1 MAVGLFAVLVFVVVL
16 FLYLHIAHQRRAV
29 EDTEINILDVQTS
42 AILDEVCELRVPYVF
57 ERDVSSLC
65 NAGLQRKLLLNADS
79 SEFVKA
85 YDLSGTELVSS
96 MKPWSTF
103 CDSIKKQTGICISD
117 RIQWPLDQWK
127 VEPSISNYE
136 RFWKPYMNVNGN
148 RFLTIGSEGSR
159 TLYRSSSHGRQFLT
173 CLDGVVKI
181 MLLSPGNGNRGD
193 SSEDEEGG
201 RVYQRHVSHTTDQSL
216 VVTVRRGQ
224 VVCVPPYWWYSIQI
238 GGGGLLLET
247 KYRSLANVVAH
258 VDTLATVLLKQLNTR
273 KRIGGPSALD
283 DSNRLSDAIPTESV
297 LGGVDDVK

>member
-1 MAVGLFAVLVFVVVL
+1 MAVSLSAVLVFVVVL
-16 FLYLHIAHQRRAV
+16 FLYLHITHQRRVV

-42 AILDEVCELRVPYVF
+42 TILDEVCELRVPYVF
-57 ERDVSSLC
+57 ERDVSGLC
-65 NAGLQRKLLLNADS
+65 NAGLQRKPMLNVDS
-79 SEFVKA
+79 SEFIKA
-85 YDLSGTELVSS
+85 YDMSGTELISS

-103 CDSIKKQTGICISD
+103 CDSIKKQNAICISD

-127 VEPSISNYE
+127 FGPSISNYE
-136 RFWKPYMNVNGN
+136 LFWKPYMNVNGSH
-148 RFLTIGSEGSR
+148 FLTIGSEGSR

-181 MLLSPGNGNRGD
+181 TLLSPGNGDRGD

-201 RVYQRHVSHTTDQSL
+201 RVYQRYVGHLTDRSL
-216 VVTVRRGQ
+216 VVTVKKGQ

-238 GGGGLLLET
+238 GEGGLVLEM

-258 VDTLATVLLKQLNTR
+258 VDTLVPVLLKQLNTK

-283 DSNRLSDAIPTESV
+283 DSHGLSVVTSPESV
-297 LGGVDDVK
+297 FSGVDDVK